1 MLLTVTEAAK
11 KIGVSTKTLRNWES
25 AELLKPIRTP
35 GGHRRYDEQ
44 SLAKFIGKESSV
56 LSNKKAVLYCRC
68 STEKQRENLDRQKL
82 RLMEYAHEKGYDYQV
97 MEEIASGVNEN
108 RRQLNKLMDAI
119 IAGQVGRVVIEW
131 KDRLARFGFT
141 YLKKLC
147 DAFNVEIE
155 IINHRDEQKYEE
167 EITEDIIAIMTS
179 YSARIYGKRGGR
191 SKNGK

>member
-1 MLLTVTEAAK
+1 M
-11 KIGVSTKTLRNWES
+11 
-25 AELLKPIRTP
+25 
-35 GGHRRYDEQ
+35 Q
-44 SLAKFIGKESSV
+44 SRQLAG
-56 LSNKKAVLYCRC
+56 
-68 STEKQRENLDRQKL
+68 STEKQRENMNRQKL
-82 RLMEYAHEKGYDYQV
+82 RIMEHAHDKKYDYLV

-108 RRQLNKLMDAI
+108 RRQLNKLLDMI
-119 IAGQVGRVVIEW
+119 IAGQVCRVVIEW

-147 DAFNVEIE
+147 DAFKVEIE

-191 SKNGK
+191 CKK